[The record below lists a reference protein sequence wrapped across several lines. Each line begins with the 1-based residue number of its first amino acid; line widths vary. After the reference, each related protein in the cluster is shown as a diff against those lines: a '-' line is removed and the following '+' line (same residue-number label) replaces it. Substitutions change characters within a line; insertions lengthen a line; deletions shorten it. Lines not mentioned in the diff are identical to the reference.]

1 MAIDKRVMDAMAEE
15 ADLLLRARGP
25 LYEMSNHEAEAK
37 LRELQKEEGMEK
49 VYVCSQYGSRGDM
62 ATNLELAKAYCMA
75 VIEEGKIPVC
85 PHLFLAGVLND
96 EISSQR
102 AAGIKIGLELLKDC
116 NELRVFSLLSEGM
129 KGEISA
135 AKEQG
140 IPVSVADLSC
150 IYSEEKRAEV
160 EEEIEA
166 DLRRYWDGKEHHSEE
181 N

>member
-1 MAIDKRVMDAMAEE
+1 MDKKVMDAMAEA
-15 ADLLLRARGP
+15 ADLLLKARGP
-25 LYEMSNHEAEAK
+25 LCKMSEYEARSRLWAME
-37 LRELQKEEGMEK
+37 REKR
-49 VYVCSQYGSRGDM
+49 VPRAYICSQYGNRGDM
-62 ATNLELAKAYCMA
+62 ITNLELAKVYCMA
-75 VIEEGKIPVC
+75 VIEGGKIPVC

-96 EISSQR
+96 EIPSQR

-116 NELRVFSLLSEGM
+116 HELRVFSILSEGM

-140 IPVSVADLSC
+140 IPVIVADMRC
-150 IYSEEKRAEV
+150 IYSGQKAEEA

>member
-1 MAIDKRVMDAMAEE
+1 MDKKVMDAMAEA
-15 ADLLLRARGP
+15 ADLLLKARGP
-25 LYEMSNHEAEAK
+25 LYKMSEYEARSRMWALE
-37 LRELQKEEGMEK
+37 REKRVPR
-49 VYVCSQYGSRGDM
+49 VYICSQYGSRGDM
-62 ATNLELAKAYCMA
+62 ITNLELAKAYCMA

-96 EISSQR
+96 EIPSQR

-116 NELRVFSLLSEGM
+116 HELRVFSLLSEGM

-140 IPVSVADLSC
+140 IPVIVADMRC
-150 IYSEEKRAEV
+150 IYSGQKAEEA

>member
-1 MAIDKRVMDAMAEE
+1 MAIEKRVMDAMAEA
-15 ADLLLRARGP
+15 ADLLLKARGP
-25 LYEMSNHEAEAK
+25 LHEMSEYEARSRLWAME
-37 LRELQKEEGMEK
+37 REERQAR
-49 VYVCSQYGSRGDM
+49 VYICSQYGSRGEM

-96 EISSQR
+96 EIPSQR

-116 NELRVFSLLSEGM
+116 HELRVFSLLSEGM

-140 IPVSVADLSC
+140 IPVIVADMSC
-150 IYSEEKRAEV
+150 IYSGHKAEEA

-166 DLRRYWDGKEHHSEE
+166 DLRRYWDGKEHHSEKD
-181 N
+181 

>member
-1 MAIDKRVMDAMAEE
+1 MTEETMRAAGKAAEE
-15 ADLLLRARGP
+15 LLNMRGP
-25 LYEMSNHEAEAK
+25 KCEMSAHEAEEK
-37 LRELQKEEGMEK
+37 LRELEREEGMEK

-62 ATNLELAKAYCMA
+62 ITNLELAKVYCMA

-116 NELRVFSLLSEGM
+116 HELRVFSLLSEGM

-140 IPVSVADLSC
+140 IPVMVADLRC
-150 IYSEEKRAEV
+150 IYSGRKAEEA
-160 EEEIEA
+160 EEEIEE

>member
-1 MAIDKRVMDAMAEE
+1 MDKKMMDVMADM
-15 ADLLLRARGP
+15 LLKARGP
-25 LYEMSNHEAEAK
+25 LYEMSEHEARSRLWDLEW
-37 LRELQKEEGMEK
+37 EERQER
-49 VYVCSQYGSRGDM
+49 VYICSQYGSRGNM
-62 ATNLELAKAYCMA
+62 STNLELAKAYCMA
-75 VIEEGKIPVC
+75 VIEEGKIPIC

-96 EISSQR
+96 EIPSQR

-116 NELRVFSLLSEGM
+116 NEMRVYSLLSEGM

-140 IPVSVADLSC
+140 IPVRVADLSC
-150 IYSEEKRAEV
+150 IYSEEKRAEA

-166 DLRRYWDGKEHHSEE
+166 DLRRYLDGKEHHSEE

>member
-1 MAIDKRVMDAMAEE
+1 MAIDKRVMDAMAEA
-15 ADLLLRARGP
+15 ADLLLKARGP
-25 LYEMSNHEAEAK
+25 LHKMSAYEARSRLWALE
-37 LRELQKEEGMEK
+37 REKRQAR
-49 VYVCSQYGSRGDM
+49 VYICSQYGSRGDM
-62 ATNLELAKAYCMA
+62 ATNLEMAKAYCMA

-96 EISSQR
+96 EIPSQR
-102 AAGIKIGLELLKDC
+102 AAGIKIGLEFLKDC
-116 NELRVFSLLSEGM
+116 HELRVFSLLSEGM

-140 IPVSVADLSC
+140 IPVIVADMRC
-150 IYSEEKRAEV
+150 VYSGQKAEEV
-160 EEEIEA
+160 EEEIEE